1 VFAFVTAT
9 EAPDVR
15 RQRLKVSDLGFGSNS
30 HSHRYRYRNR
40 YRFRSIVKQKYQH
53 HGTTKKSCPATA
65 ENLKRCYQEN
75 QKDNGWG
82 FKILVGGRNKA
93 FSFRS
98 LIYCKLRLLLFAP
111 LRFSPPF
118 SLFRMLHF
126 HGISLCVS
134 LYFTFFLVL
143 PQLSGIAW
151 FYFLFPPF
159 WPLAGL
165 LASNNFI
172 FSRRF
177 SLLVLRLLQEKR
189 QKKTRSL
196 KNPKRRKLTRGKHF
210 VWHDVRSA
218 GFRFHF
224 IYRIATMRT
233 RHLEEKKNRAKK
245 PKTLPI
251 WTIVQN
257 CR

>member
-118 SLFRMLHF
+118 SLFGCFIFMAF
-126 HGISLCVS
+126 HCVFLCT
-134 LYFTFFLVL
+134 LLFFLSCLNCLALHGFISYFPLFGPSPASWLQIILYLAAVSASSFSDFFKK
-143 PQLSGIAW
+143 SG
-151 FYFLFPPF
+151 
-159 WPLAGL
+159 
-165 LASNNFI
+165 
-172 FSRRF
+172 
-177 SLLVLRLLQEKR
+177 
-189 QKKTRSL
+189 KKTRSL

-218 GFRFHF
+218 GV
-224 IYRIATMRT
+224 
-233 RHLEEKKNRAKK
+233 
-245 PKTLPI
+245 PLPFYI
-251 WTIVQN
+251 
-257 CR
+257 